1 MSYGLDEHEIKEIIQ
16 HHLNENPDLK
26 YYMDNP
32 YFDEFVEL
40 LLDGVS
46 AAIEANSRQ
55 VIEDI
60 ERDISSKR
68 RVFR

>member
-1 MSYGLDEHEIKEIIQ
+1 MSYGLDEYEIKEIIRR
-16 HHLNENPDLK
+16 HLNENPDLK
-26 YYMDNP
+26 YYIDNP

-40 LLDGVS
+40 LIEGVS
-46 AAIEANSRQ
+46 AAIEANSRR

-60 ERDISSKR
+60 EQDISMKS